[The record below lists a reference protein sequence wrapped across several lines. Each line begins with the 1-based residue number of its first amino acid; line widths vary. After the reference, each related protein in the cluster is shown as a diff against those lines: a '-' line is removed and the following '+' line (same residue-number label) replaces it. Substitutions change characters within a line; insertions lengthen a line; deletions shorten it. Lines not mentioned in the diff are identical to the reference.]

1 MCMHSSITLKVEGCR
16 NMAIIIHHYP
26 LIWAVDK
33 VRILTHWQWN
43 NSNKVDNYLLQ
54 LYKAQSSELWCELL
68 LNLNLLYLV
77 PEDFPRKFGLLLEGH
92 QMPFSLATYWEW
104 DWNRLFHKILDTEKR
119 DFVKEGVIIIF
130 FYLTLGMKF
139 LAGMEAVWGEVWEV
153 GQEADWG
160 EAGHLDTEVSIRGEG
175 ELIQP
180 GQHQHPWGQY

>member
-1 MCMHSSITLKVEGCR
+1 MKKICEKLTCMCLHNLEGWGVQKHG
-16 NMAIIIHHYP
+16 NNYPP

-77 PEDFPRKFGLLLEGH
+77 PEVFPRKFGLLLEGH

-104 DWNRLFHKILDTEKR
+104 DWNKLFHKILDTEKR
-119 DFVKEGVIIIF
+119 DFVKEGHHNTFVLLLAWSF
-130 FYLTLGMKF
+130 WLGWKQFGARYERSGRRLTGF
-139 LAGMEAVWGEVWEV
+139 V
-153 GQEADWG
+153 G
-160 EAGHLDTEVSIRGEG
+160 IRLLE
-175 ELIQP
+175 
-180 GQHQHPWGQY
+180 Y